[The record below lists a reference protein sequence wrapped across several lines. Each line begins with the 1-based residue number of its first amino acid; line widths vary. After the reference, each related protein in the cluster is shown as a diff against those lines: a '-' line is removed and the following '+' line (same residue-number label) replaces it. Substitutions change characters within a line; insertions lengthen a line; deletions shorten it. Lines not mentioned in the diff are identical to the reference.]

1 MGSWGLGARTAHG
14 FSMAGSYAI
23 MNEETWP
30 VRPTERKTLKPLD
43 ERPDEKVS
51 VIIQL
56 KIKAGGRL
64 SLLPGRQFPGLLSCS
79 CSGSDGLPWG
89 RDRSERR
96 VAGSKPAPSR
106 DRLFDSSHSDWCEI
120 PQCGFDMHFS
130 DNE

>member
-1 MGSWGLGARTAHG
+1 MGSWGLGAGSAHG

-56 KIKAGGRL
+56 KIKASGRL
-64 SLLPGRQFPGLLSCS
+64 SLLPGRQFTGLLSCS
-79 CSGSDGLPWG
+79 CSGSDGLSG
-89 RDRSERR
+89 KVKQLS
-96 VAGSKPAPSR
+96 
-106 DRLFDSSHSDWCEI
+106 
-120 PQCGFDMHFS
+120 
-130 DNE
+130 